1 MRLLRRALV
10 LASITAAPL
19 RGQSPVPQAI
29 PTSVPVNTVMLF
41 SSGVGY
47 FEHAGTVRGDGS
59 TELRFR
65 TNQINDILKSLVVQD
80 QSGGR
85 VSTISYPSQ
94 DPLAKTLRSFQVDI
108 TANPSFADLLNQ
120 LRGAQVTIQFQAER
134 LTGTILGVE
143 MRSKSTGPS
152 ESTSIAVLNIIT
164 GATIRAIELQ
174 SITSLTLDDPVL
186 QAELTRALA
195 ALTGARD
202 QDKKPV
208 TINFTG
214 SGDRRVRFGYV
225 VETPIWKTSY
235 RLLMDDRGDK
245 LQGWAIVENQTD
257 SDWNGV
263 SLSLVSG
270 RPISFVMDLYQPLYA
285 TRPTVVPELYA
296 ALRPQVYDG
305 GISDGRQ
312 REEMAAL
319 TGTASAPAAA
329 LMERSM
335 ARRLADSS
343 SSDRFGVNQLQSV
356 IVTGAGAREDM
367 DMAASIQSL
376 AEAGRMGALFQYVI
390 GNVTLPRQTSAML
403 PIITDSIALERVS
416 IYNAG
421 VLAKYPLNGVRLRN
435 VTGKHLLQGPV
446 TVLDGNRYAGDAR
459 IDDVPPGQER
469 LISYGVDLDM
479 QVDDTKNTRTSAI
492 VTARIAKGALIV
504 DRRHVS
510 SHEYLADNKGT
521 KDRML
526 VIEHP
531 IEEGWKL
538 VDTRKPI
545 ESTREVY
552 RFQGNAPAGKVTTLT
567 VKEEI
572 VRAESIGILP
582 ADLGTLVTYSR
593 TGEIPA
599 AVRDALTRAIQLRRA
614 IIDTERQLAERGQR
628 IAEISAEQNRMRENM
643 KTVAQNAQYYQR
655 LLAKLNEQ
663 ETALE
668 KLQEERDGLGRKR
681 EAERRE
687 LEAYLATLTVG

>member
-1 MRLLRRALV
+1 MRLLRRAIL
-10 LASITAAPL
+10 LSLIAGGTLRAQPASSHAT
-19 RGQSPVPQAI
+19 
-29 PTSVPVNTVMLF
+29 PTSVPVSTVMLF

-65 TNQINDILKSLVVQD
+65 TSQINDILKSLVVQD

-85 VSTISYPSQ
+85 VSTITYPSQ
-94 DPLAKTLRSFQVDI
+94 DPLSKTLRSFQVDI

-143 MRSKSTGPS
+143 MRSKATGPN
-152 ESTSIAVLNIIT
+152 ESLSVAVLNLIT
-164 GATIRAIELQ
+164 GATIRAIELH
-174 SITSLTLDDPVL
+174 SITSLTLDDPQL
-186 QAELTRALA
+186 QAELTRALG
-195 ALTGARD
+195 ALTHARD

-208 TINFTG
+208 TIHYTG
-214 SGDRRVRFGYV
+214 TGDRRMRFGYV

-235 RLLMDDRGDK
+235 RLLMDARGDK

-270 RPISFVMDLYQPLYA
+270 RPISFMMDLYQPLYA
-285 TRPTVVPELYA
+285 TRPTVVPELFA
-296 ALRPQVYDG
+296 SLRPQVYDA
-305 GISDGRQ
+305 GIDDARARQ
-312 REEMAAL
+312 DMAAF
-319 TGTASAPAAA
+319 GAVPAAPAAEGR
-329 LMERSM
+329 LERS
-335 ARRLADSS
+335 AGRRMTDSL
-343 SSDRFGVNQLQSV
+343 RNQVSRLSG
-356 IVTGAGAREDM
+356 ITVTGVGDNPEM

-376 AEAGRMGALFQYVI
+376 AESGRMGALFQYVI
-390 GNVTLPRQTSAML
+390 GNVTLPRQKSAML

-416 IYNAG
+416 IYNAA
-421 VLAKYPLNGVRLRN
+421 VLPKYPLNGVRLRN
-435 VTGKHLLQGPV
+435 ITGKHLLQGPV
-446 TVLDGNRYAGDAR
+446 TVLDGSRYAGDAR

-469 LISYGVDLDM
+469 LISYGIDLDM

-492 VTARIAKGALIV
+492 VTARIIKGMLII

-510 SHEYLADNKGT
+510 SQEYLADNKGT
-521 KDRML
+521 ADRML

-531 IEEGWKL
+531 IEQGWKL

-545 ESTREVY
+545 ESTRELY
-552 RFQGNAPAGKVTTLT
+552 RFQGNAPAGKVTVLT

-572 VRAESIGILP
+572 VRGETIGILP
-582 ADLGTLVTYSR
+582 ADIGALVTYSR

-599 AVRDALTRAIQLRRA
+599 AVRDALARAIQLRRA
-614 IIDTERQLAERGQR
+614 IIDTERQLAERAQR
-628 IAEISAEQNRMRENM
+628 ISEISAEQNRIRENM
-643 KTVAQNAQYYQR
+643 KTVSQNAQYYQR

-668 KLQEERDGLGRKR
+668 KLQEERDALGRKR
-681 EAERRE
+681 ETERRE

>member
-1 MRLLRRALV
+1 MRLLRRAV
-10 LASITAAPL
+10 LLTLIAASTL
-19 RGQSPVPQAI
+19 RAQAPVPGAV
-29 PTSVPVNTVMLF
+29 PTSVPVSTVMLF

-65 TNQINDILKSLVVQD
+65 TSQINDILKSLVVQD

-85 VSTISYPSQ
+85 VSTITYPSQ

-120 LRGAQVTIQFQAER
+120 LRGAQVTLQFQAER

-143 MRSKSTGPS
+143 MRAKPNGPNDAVPV
-152 ESTSIAVLNIIT
+152 AVLNLIT

-186 QAELTRALA
+186 QAELMRALA

-235 RLLMDDRGDK
+235 RLLMDDKGDK

-270 RPISFVMDLYQPLYA
+270 RPISFMMDLYQPLYA

-296 ALRPQVYDG
+296 SLRPQVYADG
-305 GISDGRQ
+305 IAQGRQ

-319 TGTASAPAAA
+319 TGSAAA
-329 LMERSM
+329 PEAVPLMERSM
-335 ARRLADSS
+335 ARRMADSASFGGNRLS
-343 SSDRFGVNQLQSV
+343 SVV
-356 IVTGAGAREDM
+356 VTGAGARDDM

-390 GNVTLPRQTSAML
+390 GNVTLPRQKSAML

-416 IYNAG
+416 IYNG
-421 VLAKYPLNGVRLRN
+421 DVLEKYPLNGVRLRN

-446 TVLDGNRYAGDAR
+446 TVLDGSRYAGDAR

-469 LISYGVDLDM
+469 LISYGIDLDM
-479 QVDDTKNTRTSAI
+479 QVDDTKNTRTTSI
-492 VTARIAKGALIV
+492 VTARINKGLLIV
-504 DRRHVS
+504 DRRHLS
-510 SHEYLADNKGT
+510 SQEYLADNKGT
-521 KDRML
+521 QDRML

-531 IEEGWKL
+531 IQDGWKL

-545 ESTREVY
+545 ESTRELY

-572 VRAESIGILP
+572 VRAETIGILP
-582 ADLGTLVTYSR
+582 ADLGVLVTYSR

-599 AVRDALTRAIQLRRA
+599 AVRDALARAIQLRRA
-614 IIDTERQLAERGQR
+614 MIDTERQLAERGQR
-628 IAEISAEQNRMRENM
+628 IAEISAEQNRIRENM

-681 EAERRE
+681 ETERRE

>member
-1 MRLLRRALV
+1 MRLLR
-10 LASITAAPL
+10 LAILLACSTAAPL
-19 RGQSPVPQAI
+19 RGQSPVQQAT

-94 DPLAKTLRSFQVDI
+94 NPLAKTLRSFQVDI

-143 MRSKSTGPS
+143 QRTKSIGPS
-152 ESTSIAVLNIIT
+152 EAASVAVLNIIS

-208 TINFTG
+208 TINFSG

-270 RPISFVMDLYQPLYA
+270 RPISFMMDLYQPLYA

-296 ALRPQVYDG
+296 SLRPQVYDD
-305 GISDGRQ
+305 GISGGRQ

-319 TGTASAPAAA
+319 TGAASAPAAT

-335 ARRLADSS
+335 ARRLADSAQ
-343 SSDRFGVNQLQSV
+343 FGVNRLQSV
-356 IVTGAGAREDM
+356 VVTGTGAGEDM

-446 TVLDGNRYAGDAR
+446 TVLDANRYAGDAR

-469 LISYGVDLDM
+469 LISYGIDLDM

-572 VRAESIGILP
+572 VRAETIGILP
-582 ADLGTLVTYSR
+582 ADLGVLVTYSR

-628 IAEISAEQNRMRENM
+628 IAEISAEQNRIRENM

-687 LEAYLATLTVG
+687 LEAYLAALTVG